1 MRSDIDL
8 KLPKDIVVKDPQAAI
23 QAILNICRDSQI
35 KGRHG
40 STNLPAVKCD
50 VEGLT
55 LGHWYKL
62 WEALGPGV
70 CDVIE
75 AVKAQQ
81 PEQRNNDEHNG

>member
-1 MRSDIDL
+1 MMADTNL

-23 QAILNICRDSQI
+23 QAILNICRDSRI

-50 VEGLT
+50 VDGLT

-62 WEALGPGV
+62 WDALGPDV
-70 CDVIE
+70 CKVID
-75 AVKAQQ
+75 AVQAQQ
-81 PEQRNNDEHNG
+81 PVQGDNHEHSG